1 MGLRAVRFLARNF
14 GGVGSDFMYCF
25 TQGLGTFLEPGR
37 GILEPGWGVLGAWFL
52 GAWRERFGAWRGYFG
67 AWRGVP
73 WSLFSL
79 NYVLDWA
86 PVFEGFRG
94 KNSGQG
100 IVHTASQ
107 PGKPAGTYMKLK

>member
-25 TQGLGTFLEPGR
+25 TQGLGAFLEPGR
-37 GILEPGWGVLGAWFL
+37 GILEPGGGSL
-52 GAWRERFGAWRGYFG
+52 GAWRVYFG

-73 WSLFSL
+73 WSRFTLKYGL
-79 NYVLDWA
+79 GA
-86 PVFEGFRG
+86 CFEGFRG